1 MPLCSNNTEIDSSR
15 LSTRRSMNRDPNS
28 DYELHE
34 CKQWSWCSI
43 KCIASDNITNLWMRS
58 LAV

>member
-43 KCIASDNITNLWMRS
+43 KCIASDNITNLWM
-58 LAV
+58 